1 MDTRVIEL
9 QAEPLIRLAK
19 SRDPTDR
26 EQLLARLVDIC
37 EANYVAFAPTAAA
50 EIERVFLALV
60 REAELDIRA
69 RLADRIAHA
78 EWAPPKL
85 VDTLVSDDVEVARP
99 LIAASPLLKDE
110 TLIRLLTQASLAHRL
125 EVAQRPRLSAAVV
138 EKVIDQAEPAVLTA
152 LAGNLTADV
161 TPEAMSRLVG
171 HAKTISAL
179 GAPLTVHPRLTAGL
193 AESLYLWVG
202 QSLRSAIV
210 SRFDVDV
217 VALDA
222 ALAAAMS
229 EATPKQIAGP
239 NPSELKLI
247 DKLSCGGQLKASY
260 LLRVLKEH
268 QLGLFEAALA
278 KLGGFAVE
286 DVHKAVTS
294 SDRPELLALACAAV
308 GIDRSA
314 FPTIIELVRQCN
326 DGLPGGGAEG
336 ARRAA
341 SAFGPFSPDIAA
353 SAFRQAIAS
362 V

>member
-60 REAELDIRA
+60 REAEVDIRA
-69 RLADRIAHA
+69 RLADRIANA
-78 EWAPPKL
+78 DWAPQKL
-85 VDTLVSDDVEVARP
+85 VDTLVSDDIEVARP
-99 LIAASPLLKDE
+99 LIAASPLLQDE

-125 EVAQRPRLSAAVV
+125 EVALRPRLSAAVV
-138 EKVIDQAEPAVLTA
+138 ERMIDQAEPAVLTA
-152 LAGNLTADV
+152 LAGNMTADI
-161 TPEAMSRLVG
+161 TPEAMARLVDY
-171 HAKTISAL
+171 AKTIAAL
-179 GAPLTVHPRLTAGL
+179 GAPLAAHPRLTASL
-193 AESLYLWVG
+193 AEALYLWVG
-202 QSLRSAIV
+202 QSLRTAIV

-222 ALAAAMS
+222 ALASAMS
-229 EATPKQIAGP
+229 EATPKALVGP
-239 NPSELKLI
+239 NASELKLV
-247 DKLSCGGQLKASY
+247 DKLACGGQLKASY

-268 QLGLFEAALA
+268 ELGLFEAALA
-278 KLGGFAVE
+278 KLGGFTIE

-294 SDRPELLALACAAV
+294 ADRPELLALACAAV
-308 GIDRSA
+308 NIDRSA
-314 FPTIIELVRQCN
+314 FPSILEMVRQCT

-341 SAFGPFSPDIAA
+341 SAFGPFPPSVAA
-353 SAFRQAIAS
+353 SAFRQAISA